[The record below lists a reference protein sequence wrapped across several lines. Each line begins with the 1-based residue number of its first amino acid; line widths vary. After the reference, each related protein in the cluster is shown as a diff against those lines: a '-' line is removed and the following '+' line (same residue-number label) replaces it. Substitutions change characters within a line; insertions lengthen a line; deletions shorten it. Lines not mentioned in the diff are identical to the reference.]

1 MAQNDVINVMRI
13 HWKYGRC
20 SWKAWMEIGWEG
32 LMAIYFVVGAVME
45 GVDEWAQ
52 VEENMGILYK
62 N

>member
-1 MAQNDVINVMRI
+1 
-13 HWKYGRC
+13 
-20 SWKAWMEIGWEG
+20 MEIGWEG